1 MQLKKLFLILPFFL
15 FTINAYAGVTFY
27 DFWIN
32 KSSPHEYV
40 KGDRFDAQFKIKNN
54 TNTTLSIKKVEVTFN
69 KNGNYYKNCWYRSI
83 NKTLYKNNTYHATI
97 GECTVNDVGN
107 FTVVAKVQY
116 TDNSYQDS
124 YTYNISVVNPPIPPR
139 PSLNSPSGNITD
151 KTPTTK
157 WTTVSGVTRYEFYLY
172 DDTENEYIYGSRY
185 NGGKS
190 VSSTSFTSQTLK
202 IGHTYNWWVTSCN
215 SSGCSSQGSTYKT
228 FKVINASQNGQC
240 GTANGKNYSSST
252 TSYGSN
258 TQCSVGNSNDTRF
271 PTQGNTIYWTCD
283 GLNGGNSVNCEASR
297 QSVSLPNVSS
307 KGINPNPVKSGES
320 MKVYCNFY
328 DNLPSGY
335 KVKVGVDSST
345 TIYPLLGSKTTY
357 KNFIA
362 PSSTGTHTIY
372 YKLYN
377 GTSYVKNL
385 GDSTFTVKPS
395 SLNPPSGVSASDNT
409 YEDKVKV
416 TWNSVSGSSK
426 YKIYRSQYATSNYE
440 NIDET
445 SNTYYN
451 DTTAVAGYTYFY
463 TIKAYS
469 SSLGL
474 SSYSNYDSGK
484 RKNVVLSPT
493 ITSVTPL
500 IATQNVPKNYTIIG
514 TNLTSSITGNIQ
526 GSSTHCTYVS
536 GTSTNVVLSCKA
548 EVLGDKRFYLK
559 DKSGGTTISGSE
571 NIYITVNAPQSTL
584 PSSVDTPVN
593 GTGWSYRQH
602 TQDNATYYDGIG
614 SANDNNTWDLNYGS
628 GYDDDGLPVYAVEDG
643 VRQTFDGWGG
653 NSFGQFLIKH
663 TNSNGSWYSGYLH
676 MKNITTAT
684 TIKKGDKIGEISR
697 TGYLVN
703 PAITSPHLHFGVYE
717 LVNNQLLSR
726 NITISKNKN
735 WEQPK
740 VNKVP
745 QHISTTLAPTNINN
759 AQSFT
764 ITSKWK
770 DSDGDFIVNVKAR
783 YRAKNNGSFTEVVLA
798 HSRNTRDEVE
808 FSRTIANGL
817 VSGDYELEVQ
827 ASDKSL
833 LNGDVLHSTGWIK
846 VDDFKIYSIDS
857 DPTVTMV
864 NNLTTCKTDEHAN
877 KGYACIKTGSSQ
889 SLTFI
894 AKDDDGDLK
903 NLEVNVNGI
912 SLSEFSKD
920 LYGSSDTVSENYTFS
935 KDMFTAHCDK
945 CTECE
950 THKNECLREFF
961 TLSATAYD
969 NRSIKYDKPSVQAKF
984 LLYDLSVHNEQEDI
998 IKQKKEEEIVKI
1010 EEEKKDEIAK
1020 CKDIKD
1026 GNTVNTDLREKDPI
1040 DSQETVNRLAKVTK
1054 ATIRNSELIEVGHI
1068 YVNYDNNNKSGTYF
1082 DLSTGQSNIIN
1093 YPATVYGDVVVNSNG
1108 GTLSINGGEAQNFL
1122 HKEKLK
1128 LKVLNQIYSQSGGIL
1143 KSCDQSHTKETW
1155 PNPVFWIPKVRAFLN
1170 NDPDLKDKSPAVL
1183 DAIARGT
1190 AKALADIAQDY
1201 YDTLKAVGNNDTI
1214 ISSAINIFKTI
1225 DYKTI
1230 EIEYDKTKAKIV
1242 QIKDDVID
1250 YLPQLKEAMINAKWS
1265 EEDIAYYS
1273 AYTSVQ
1279 VVHEFV
1285 PVGKLKYLVKG
1296 IKRPTWL
1303 SKGVLIVKFNSVGT
1317 PIPKKALDNLSQK
1330 QLEALDNAL
1339 LGKKPLGKNNFKND
1353 KDNPLSDEDYALI
1366 RDVSNSKFDWW
1377 RNFRRGNDFNI
1388 EQKKHYKYNE
1398 IYICKQG
1405 INVDGSCKGSGKDR
1419 YVRLDSYDKE
1429 NKKIVSRKH
1438 TKFDESEKSIKQG
1451 KNYMKELRAKYYSG
1465 ATIAPVKSSK
1475 GMGFNTKEKLQG
1487 KMILEIPKQPNGIP
1501 KDLLDYAKNIKP
1513 TIEFK
1518 QVVTDVKF

>member
-643 VRQTFDGWGG
+643 VRQTFDGWGR
-653 NSFGQFLIKH
+653 NNFGQFLIKH

-846 VDDFKIYSIDS
+846 VGGFKVFTSDETNNPPILSLVSHGATSKKYKGIDFGTS
-857 DPTVTMV
+857 
-864 NNLTTCKTDEHAN
+864 
-877 KGYACIKTGSSQ
+877 KG
-889 SLTFI
+889 
-894 AKDDDGDLK
+894 
-903 NLEVNVNGI
+903 GI
-912 SLSEFSKD
+912 SLPITNTAKIKFKVEDSDNQGYD
-920 LYGSSDTVSENYTFS
+920 LDRIVVDFDCENKSTNTEVKTLYITHGLSGEYTVSHDYNKSNFTSSDDSNFW
-935 KDMFTAHCDK
+935 K
-945 CTECE
+945 
-950 THKNECLREFF
+950 KNLKWC
-961 TLSATAYD
+961 ANAYD
-969 NRSIKYDKPSVQAKF
+969 KRENKSETLTSGLFTIYDKRDWTTYK
-984 LLYDLSVHNEQEDI
+984 QEKDRAR
-998 IKQKKEEEIVKI
+998 KQKEIDD
-1010 EEEKKDEIAK
+1010 KKDEYSNANTEYVNNHKIYEDTCSETYSNK
-1020 CKDIKD
+1020 YNDVDIWK
-1026 GNTVNTDLREKDPI
+1026 
-1040 DSQETVNRLAKVTK
+1040 
-1054 ATIRNSELIEVGHI
+1054 LIEDDNRRIVNGEEI
-1068 YVNYDNNNKSGTYF
+1068 YKDDNGENTFYGTGKINNKHPYK
-1082 DLSTGQSNIIN
+1082 IIVTFGKEHN
-1093 YPATVYGDVVVNSNG
+1093 YPA
-1108 GTLSINGGEAQNFL
+1108 
-1122 HKEKLK
+1122 
-1128 LKVLNQIYSQSGGIL
+1128 KV
-1143 KSCDQSHTKETW
+1143 
-1155 PNPVFWIPKVRAFLN
+1155 
-1170 NDPDLKDKSPAVL
+1170 
-1183 DAIARGT
+1183 
-1190 AKALADIAQDY
+1190 
-1201 YDTLKAVGNNDTI
+1201 
-1214 ISSAINIFKTI
+1214 
-1225 DYKTI
+1225 
-1230 EIEYDKTKAKIV
+1230 EIEYDIV
-1242 QIKDDVID
+1242 GYPLYNGKQRYKSAIAYNYDNKEYLKSAFIHQIIADNIGKGTCLNISTDPHNAQMFSSSSSVEDLALQIKNNNQKDHGLYPAGYYEIAKDIANGTEPKIAKEIIFDTFSTLDVDTSVFLMLRENKLTQLYFEFLNEED
-1250 YLPQLKEAMINAKWS
+1250 YLNQYDKDVRWAFYHYTKWNEKDNYNFPNKLKYFTILKMEFEKDLAKKIIDIGIDLFIDRITLGSLQEAHGYAGAMIN
-1265 EEDIAYYS
+1265 
-1273 AYTSVQ
+1273 Q
-1279 VVHEFV
+1279 
-1285 PVGKLKYLVKG
+1285 
-1296 IKRPTWL
+1296 
-1303 SKGVLIVKFNSVGT
+1303 
-1317 PIPKKALDNLSQK
+1317 
-1330 QLEALDNAL
+1330 
-1339 LGKKPLGKNNFKND
+1339 GKK
-1353 KDNPLSDEDYALI
+1353 LI
-1366 RDVSNSKFDWW
+1366 D
-1377 RNFRRGNDFNI
+1377 I
-1388 EQKKHYKYNE
+1388 
-1398 IYICKQG
+1398 
-1405 INVDGSCKGSGKDR
+1405 
-1419 YVRLDSYDKE
+1419 
-1429 NKKIVSRKH
+1429 
-1438 TKFDESEKSIKQG
+1438 
-1451 KNYMKELRAKYYSG
+1451 
-1465 ATIAPVKSSK
+1465 
-1475 GMGFNTKEKLQG
+1475 
-1487 KMILEIPKQPNGIP
+1487 
-1501 KDLLDYAKNIKP
+1501 AKNIKNSKSRTTRVLNNTMMGAKIKYVSDRARLGIDMHKKWKNDNLYGNGYLAERSFIRP
-1513 TIEFK
+1513 GEFTYKGNQRYFRFDAIKFDRKNNKIIISELKPNNTNAINKGNKQLIEYK
-1518 QVVTDVKF
+1518 TLMETLKKTSYYKEKYGRWIEYAEVITNKVITYEYK